1 MNNTLNNKHL
11 SQRALSNMAK
21 TAFPEGSFELS
32 ITPSIFILTTKVELD
47 CDEGK
52 NDTVNF
58 TYTLHYND
66 AKRKI
71 TISNELLRID
81 TNNFANP
88 HIAALE
94 LEYPLGVFY
103 PNIDLENQKQN
114 KPKLPQLNFTNVISL
129 ITEISQ
135 GSTPSLR
142 ELARLINLIERIFE
156 FETIL
161 ISENQNEAHTF
172 NELWKGAGFNSHL
185 VTLESSASNNFILT
199 WLKNYDSAFRDHLV
213 NSGSHE
219 LMNLITTL
227 KPDFINEVSGIK
239 ENSTFSALESTY
251 MHSLI
256 SSNSLES
263 SVNVLQSM
271 IDFINIKIKQ
281 Q

>member
-52 NDTVNF
+52 NDLVNF

-66 AKRKI
+66 AERKI
-71 TISNELLRID
+71 TISNEWLEIS

-88 HIAALE
+88 HIPALE
-94 LEYPLGVFY
+94 LEYPLGFIH
-103 PNIDLENQKQN
+103 PHLDLDIPQKSEH
-114 KPKLPQLNFTNVISL
+114 KLSQLNFTNIIDS
-129 ITEISQ
+129 ITQTSQ
-135 GSTPSLR
+135 GLSPSLK
-142 ELARLINLIERIFE
+142 ELSRLINLIERVFE
-156 FETIL
+156 FETKL
-161 ISENQNEAHTF
+161 ISENKSEAHTF